1 MNLRKLL
8 RVARW
13 EISNT
18 AGTLDRRS
26 VLLGV
31 AALALV
37 GSTAVAGVTGVGT
50 TPNDGLYRVGVTES
64 SPFHTPVDR
73 ATELEPVSP
82 SDDRAALRVVDT
94 DTTDRSARVVPPQTQ
109 KAQAALSVFG
119 DAVRRHNTQL
129 MNREENQSA
138 AFPVRVTVQ
147 YVVQSDTG
155 VSVDTG
161 GDGENDSNDP
171 SSEATTDTA
180 TPADDTVSVGTATPA
195 VTQSSDRTAAEEESQ
210 TGGDDQTPR
219 RTTTTAAEAGGLFGD
234 DNNGAGSLFT
244 GQATGSPAEIAP
256 PFPFGSLILAFL
268 FLVPMNFIVQAY
280 GSTILNERIDRRGE
294 LLLVAPLSAL
304 DIVAGKTLPYL
315 AALGVTTVGVT
326 LAVDGGVLSVLAV
339 FPVALVYLGATFL
352 GAMFAR
358 SFKELTFVTV
368 TITVFVTTYV
378 FVPAIFT
385 TIIPVALISP
395 LTLVVRD
402 LQTGGVATTLGEYL
416 FSTGPFYVASGMLFL
431 LGAGIYREED
441 MFTQR
446 RVPAKLLDA
455 LDAQL
460 SGRLSVLL
468 LSAALIPF
476 VFVAELLGIAVLVTF
491 PEELTIPVL
500 LLQVAVVEEVAKS
513 LPLYA
518 AFQRDRF
525 ERSYAAAVVLGVLSG
540 VGFFLGEKAT
550 AIAQVVGLDNL
561 PLGEAALAPAG
572 LGPGTTV
579 GLLAAPLA
587 LHVTASAV
595 AAIGA
600 TRTWRQYLL
609 TLGLAIGLHFAYD
622 IAVVVVLLD

>member
-1 MNLRKLL
+1 VNLRKLL

-37 GSTAVAGVTGVGT
+37 GSTAAAGVVGVGT
-50 TPNDGLYRVGVTES
+50 TPNDGLYRVGVTDS
-64 SPFHTPVDR
+64 SPFYTPVDR
-73 ATELEPVSP
+73 ATELEPVPP
-82 SDDRAALRVVDT
+82 SDDRATLRVVDT
-94 DTTDRSARVVPPQTQ
+94 DTTDRTARVVPPQTQ

-119 DAVRRHNTQL
+119 DAVRRHNTRL
-129 MNREENQSA
+129 MDREENQSA

-147 YVVQSDTG
+147 YVVQSNTG

-161 GDGENDSNDP
+161 GDGEDDSDDP
-171 SSEATTDTA
+171 GGGPTTDTA
-180 TPADDTVSVGTATPA
+180 TPADDTASVGTATPA
-195 VTQSSDRTAAEEESQ
+195 GTQSGDRTAVDEDDQ
-210 TGGDDQTPR
+210 TGDDDQTPSR
-219 RTTTTAAEAGGLFGD
+219 TTTAAEGGGLFGGGD
-234 DNNGAGSLFT
+234 SGAGSLFT

-268 FLVPMNFIVQAY
+268 FLVPMNFVVQAY

-352 GAMFAR
+352 GAMLAR

-525 ERSYAAAVVLGVLSG
+525 GRSYAAAVVLGVLSG

-572 LGPGTTV
+572 LGPGTTL
-579 GLLAAPLA
+579 GLLAAPLV

-622 IAVVVVLLD
+622 MSVVVVLLE

>member
-37 GSTAVAGVTGVGT
+37 GSTAVAGVAGVGT

-82 SDDRAALRVVDT
+82 SDDRATLRVVDT

-109 KAQAALSVFG
+109 KAQAALSAFG

-161 GDGENDSNDP
+161 GDGDDDSNNP
-171 SSEATTDTA
+171 SDGATTDAA

-195 VTQSSDRTAAEEESQ
+195 VTQSGDRTTVDGQ

-219 RTTTTAAEAGGLFGD
+219 RTATAAEGGGLFGD
-234 DNNGAGSLFT
+234 GDDGAGSLFT
-244 GQATGSPAEIAP
+244 GQTTGSPAEIAP

-572 LGPGTTV
+572 LGPGTTL

-622 IAVVVVLLD
+622 IAVVVVLLE